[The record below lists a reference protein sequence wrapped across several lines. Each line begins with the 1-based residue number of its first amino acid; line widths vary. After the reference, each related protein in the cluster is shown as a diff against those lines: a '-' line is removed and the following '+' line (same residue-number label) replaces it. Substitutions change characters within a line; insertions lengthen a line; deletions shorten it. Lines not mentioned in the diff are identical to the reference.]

1 MITSVFGGQILV
13 LALTVLCLSSSHK
26 HLFYKYDEME
36 IQSSWSEAK
45 PWLQVLIL
53 CKIKQTCCQIIS
65 SGSDCHWWQT
75 KKETQATDHWVAS
88 RFYSLSSNP
97 NFWSL
102 QLHQAESIGQWLVL
116 AGERLSAALFPDSS
130 LLNQFAAAT
139 LPLRGNKSS

>member
-1 MITSVFGGQILV
+1 MTTSVFWTDPG
-13 LALTVLCLSSSHK
+13 LSVYCVMP
-26 HLFYKYDEME
+26 F
-36 IQSSWSEAK
+36 IQAINICMMKWKSNPLEARLNL
-45 PWLQVLIL
+45 WLQVLIL
-53 CKIKQTCCQIIS
+53 CKTEQTCCQIIS
-65 SGSDCHWWQT
+65 SGSDCYWWQT
-75 KKETQATDHWVAS
+75 KKETHATDHWVAS

-130 LLNQFAAAT
+130 RLNQFAAAT